1 MKHTKLDT
9 HKRAVLQALFVTF
22 LWSTSWVLIKIGL
35 ADIPALTFAGLR
47 YSLAFICLLAV
58 MLRPAN
64 RVSLRRLTR
73 RQWGL
78 LVLLGVIYCAIVQ
91 GAQFVGLA
99 YLPAATASLLLN
111 FTSIVVALM
120 GVMWLGES
128 PGLWGWMGTGLS
140 AVGALIY
147 FYPPQF
153 PSAQVFGLA
162 VVCVGVIA
170 NAVSSVLGRYINH
183 HENIPAL
190 LVTTASMGT
199 GGLLLLAAGG
209 LWQGVPVIKPSGWAI
224 IAWLALVNTAWA
236 FYLWNLSLRSL
247 SAVES
252 SVINNSMLIQI
263 ALLAWLILGEELSLQ
278 KWGGMLLA
286 GLGVMLVNL
295 RGAPGRKRGD

>member
-1 MKHTKLDT
+1 MKPAKLDT
-9 HKRAVLQALFVTF
+9 HQRAVLQALFVTF

-47 YSLAFICLLAV
+47 YSLAFICLLV
-58 MLRPAN
+58 ILLRPQN
-64 RVSLRRLTR
+64 RAGLRRLTR

-111 FTSIVVALM
+111 FTSILVALM
-120 GVMWLGES
+120 GVIWLGER
-128 PGLWGWMGTGLS
+128 PGFLGWLGTGLS
-140 AVGALIY
+140 IVGALIY
-147 FYPPQF
+147 FYPLLVPKT
-153 PSAQVFGLA
+153 QVLGLLI
-162 VVCVGVIA
+162 VSVGVIA

-183 HENIPAL
+183 RENIPAL

-199 GGLLLLAAGG
+199 GGVLLLAAGG
-209 LWQGVPVIKPSGWAI
+209 LWQGIPAIRPVGWAI

-263 ALLAWLILGEELSLQ
+263 ALLAWLLLGEALSLQ
-278 KWGGMLLA
+278 KWAGMLLA

-295 RGAPGRKRGD
+295 RGAPGRRQAR